1 MKTEKTRSF
10 ISYIC
15 FVLFIL
21 IIFYITL
28 FSRSS
33 SFVYRYEP
41 TLFWSYRDWFL
52 GDMSKGRQILE
63 NIALFIPF
71 GFMLY
76 PLLSGIENKRIR
88 LVFTVIAALLFSSFI
103 ELTQLCFRVG
113 MAEFD
118 DVFNNTLGAFIGAFL
133 ASKIKSTPPIVY
145 PLLVLCGIAV
155 CCSISKASYEIER
168 SFAFQLESADVLN
181 GTLVLKG
188 FCFPYEQDSHNP
200 LDKDLQIILR
210 STSGG
215 RKLKTNTESQIK
227 REDVNSYFLCDYNY
241 LYSGF
246 RATVPCTEINPKEE
260 YEILVRFDLTDLI
273 STDTYITGTDIHY
286 YPESEFTA
294 PQPNTEGFF
303 ADIVNK
309 GILRVYRPDY
319 HCWVYQYQ
327 GNLYWIA
334 DEDFNF
340 EKNGRTYIQYHLYTT
355 QIDNLPAHRL
365 EHHWYW
371 DNIGD
376 YFEEHE
382 ITDEL
387 NCVPYRVS
395 VRSIPTEYSII
406 CITTGYYKDGRWI
419 WQSSF
424 RPLIA
429 VQ

>member
-1 MKTEKTRSF
+1 ML
-10 ISYIC
+10 I
-15 FVLFIL
+15 VL
-21 IIFYITL
+21 YITL
-28 FSRSS
+28 LSRSS

-52 GDMSKGRQILE
+52 GDTSTGRQILE

-88 LVFTVIAALLFSSFI
+88 LAFTVIAALIFSSFI
-103 ELTQLCFRVG
+103 ELTQLCFRLG

-118 DVFNNTLGAFIGAFL
+118 DVFNNTLGGFLGAFL
-133 ASKIKSTPPIVY
+133 ASKIKSTPSIVY
-145 PLLVLCGIAV
+145 LLLVLCGIAV
-155 CCSISKASYEIER
+155 CTRVNSSISEIER
-168 SFAFQLESADVLN
+168 SLAFQLDSAEISNDRL
-181 GTLVLKG
+181 TLTG

-210 STSGG
+210 PTSGG
-215 RKLKTNTESQIK
+215 RKLKTNTESQIE
-227 REDVNSYFLCDYNY
+227 REDVNSYFLCEYNY

-246 RATVPCTEINPKEE
+246 RATVPCAEINSKEE
-260 YEILVRFDLTDLI
+260 YEILVSFDLSNCI
-273 STDTYITGTDIHY
+273 STETYITGTNIHY
-286 YPESEFTA
+286 YPESEFTP
-294 PQPNTEGFF
+294 PQPTTDGLFM
-303 ADIVNK
+303 DIVNK
-309 GILRVYRPDY
+309 GILRAYRPDY
-319 HCWVYQYQ
+319 HCWAYQYQ

-340 EKNGRTYIQYHLYTT
+340 EEDGTTYIQYHLYTT
-355 QIDNLPAHRL
+355 QKDNLPAHRL

-395 VRSIPTEYSII
+395 VRSIPTEYSIT
-406 CITTGYYKDGRWI
+406 CITTGYHKDGRWI
-419 WQSSF
+419 WRSSF
-424 RPLIA
+424 RPLITI
-429 VQ
+429 Q